1 MKEFSP
7 VASFKKFVKERSRDD
22 EEHIRLLVFM
32 TGSSLMIVLMLLH
45 LIGFVGLELPVLR
58 TISWLTVLITLTV
71 IMLYLNRWI
80 SLVQAISTYSIIAQM
95 MESIRIVYLVI
106 IHPPDYE
113 TMVIGNQI
121 GSYTIL
127 LYLVLG
133 FVPRASFYVLGM
145 SLGTLFFAAFYGSG
159 AIGPQFV
166 LLFSVLSIST
176 CLLSA
181 VSQRDVRDIQQENK
195 NWQVFQTNILRALRI
210 TQEEL
215 DAFLELCSDRKP
227 HEKYE
232 PLLFGLLDDQKKH
245 NLLRA
250 MEKLQKKEEAERQD
264 FAQKFPTLSGVELE
278 VCRLV
283 ALGKPVSEIAIVT
296 GKSIS
301 NISTVRGNIRKKL
314 GLDRGTALRAF
325 LVEDEKVKK
334 SKASN
339 GDKKQK
345 PAR

>member
-7 VASFKKFVKERSRDD
+7 VASFKKFVKERSRDE

-106 IHPPDYE
+106 IRPPDYE

-145 SLGTLFFAAFYGSG
+145 SLGTLFFAAF
-159 AIGPQFV
+159 
-166 LLFSVLSIST
+166 
-176 CLLSA
+176 
-181 VSQRDVRDIQQENK
+181 
-195 NWQVFQTNILRALRI
+195 
-210 TQEEL
+210 
-215 DAFLELCSDRKP
+215 
-227 HEKYE
+227 
-232 PLLFGLLDDQKKH
+232 
-245 NLLRA
+245 
-250 MEKLQKKEEAERQD
+250 
-264 FAQKFPTLSGVELE
+264 
-278 VCRLV
+278 
-283 ALGKPVSEIAIVT
+283 
-296 GKSIS
+296 
-301 NISTVRGNIRKKL
+301 
-314 GLDRGTALRAF
+314 
-325 LVEDEKVKK
+325 
-334 SKASN
+334 
-339 GDKKQK
+339 
-345 PAR
+345 

>member
-1 MKEFSP
+1 MKELSL
-7 VASFKKFVKERSRDD
+7 VTLLKKFVKERSRDN

-32 TGSSLMIVLMLLH
+32 TGSSLTIVLMLLH

-58 TISWLTVLITLTV
+58 TISWLTVLITLTF

-106 IHPPDYE
+106 IRPPDYE
-113 TMVIGNQI
+113 MMVIGNYI

-133 FVPRASFYVLGM
+133 FVPRASFYVLGI

-166 LLFSVLSIST
+166 LLLSVLSIST

-181 VSQRDVRDIQQENK
+181 VSQRNARDIQQENK
-195 NWQVFQTNILRALRI
+195 NWQTFQTNILRTLRI

-215 DAFLELCSDRKP
+215 DAFLELCKDRKP
-227 HEKYE
+227 YDRYE
-232 PLLFGLLDDQKKH
+232 FLLFELLDDRKKQ

-250 MEKLQKKEEAERQD
+250 AEMLQKKYEAERQD
-264 FAQKFPTLSGVELE
+264 FARKFPTLSKVELE

-283 ALGKPVSEIAIVT
+283 ACGKPVSEIAIIT

-301 NISTVRGNIRKKL
+301 NVSTVRGNIRKKL
-314 GLDRGTALRAF
+314 GLDRNTDLRTF
-325 LVEDEKVKK
+325 LVGDEKEKK
-334 SKASN
+334 
-339 GDKKQK
+339 
-345 PAR
+345 